1 MRSGATRAVALDI
14 SKAFDRVWYAGI
26 LHKLKSY
33 GISGQTFG
41 LISSF
46 LSNIRFWVVLNE
58 KSSQAYQV
66 NAGVS
71 QGSLLG
77 PTLFLLHINDLPH
90 DIIRNIAIYP
100 DDTTPYSKYNQASDL
115 MEQLQLASERE
126 SDIQDTVDWGRKRL
140 VDFNTEN

>member
-1 MRSGATRAVALDI
+1 M
-14 SKAFDRVWYAGI
+14 
-26 LHKLKSY
+26 
-33 GISGQTFG
+33 
-41 LISSF
+41 
-46 LSNIRFWVVLNE
+46 VLNE

-77 PTLFLLHINDLPH
+77 PTLFLLHINDVPH

>member
-1 MRSGATRAVALDI
+1 MRS
-14 SKAFDRVWYAGI
+14 
-26 LHKLKSY
+26 
-33 GISGQTFG
+33 Q
-41 LISSF
+41 
-46 LSNIRFWVVLNE
+46 
-58 KSSQAYQV
+58 SSQAYQV